1 MTNTQNTTGNT
12 LVGLLRELV
21 TTETR
26 LAIATREAH
35 WNVQGP
41 AFYSLHE
48 MFGAQYATIDGF
60 IDDIAERVR
69 QLGYFV
75 SGSPLMGASEITS
88 DADELLT
95 ELSVKHEKTV
105 SLLRKAIQEA
115 QNGQD
120 EGTADLLT
128 GMMEQHD
135 KMKWMITAS
144 IADKERALIN
154 IQH

>member
-1 MTNTQNTTGNT
+1 MTTTQNTTGNT
-12 LVGLLRELV
+12 LIGLLRELV
-21 TTETR
+21 TSETR
-26 LAIATREAH
+26 LGIATREAH
-35 WNVQGP
+35 WNVKGP

-48 MFGAQYATIDGF
+48 MFGAQYTLIDGF

-69 QLGYFV
+69 QLGYYV

-95 ELSVKHEKTV
+95 ELSIKHEKTV
-105 SLLRKAIQEA
+105 TLLRKAIQEA
-115 QNGQD
+115 QNRQD

-128 GMMEQHD
+128 GIMEQHD
-135 KMKWMITAS
+135 KMRWMINAS
-144 IADKERALIN
+144 ITDKEAALIN

>member
-1 MTNTQNTTGNT
+1 MTTTQNTTGNT

-48 MFGAQYATIDGF
+48 MFGAQYTIIDGF

-115 QNGQD
+115 QNRQD

>member
-1 MTNTQNTTGNT
+1 MTTAQNTTGNT
-12 LVGLLRELV
+12 LIAQLRELV
-21 TTETR
+21 TAETR

-35 WNVQGP
+35 WNVKGP

-48 MFGAQYATIDGF
+48 MFGAQYDTLDGF

-69 QLGYFV
+69 QLGFFV
-75 SGSPLMGASEITS
+75 SGSPLMGASEIAS
-88 DADELLT
+88 DSDTLLT
-95 ELSVKHEKTV
+95 ELSIKHERTV

-115 QNGQD
+115 QNRQD

-128 GMMEQHD
+128 GIMEQHD
-135 KMKWMITAS
+135 KMNWMINAS
-144 IADKERALIN
+144 ITDKEAALIN